1 MKTENINDKN
11 NKENDNINNL
21 NINEEELKNKY
32 ITKDIIE
39 KGYNPDDL
47 ASFVIRKTGMQIS
60 NLNLETLENMIDK
73 FKSEQLVNSVS
84 SLQRK
89 KIKNFS
95 VNDVLYTPEKFSIET
110 NKQQENELLNLVLNK
125 NKKINVIINEPEKV
139 SGGFFSN
146 EYYTYTVI
154 CEELNTKNK
163 RTFDDFEWLKIELN
177 YRYPFILVPPL
188 LTKFYFEQNNQ
199 GKDKNFIINEII
211 RYLNTFMKSILRKK
225 ILRTSPILYEF
236 LRLSK
241 EDLNKYKNLLK
252 KQKSNSNNLTLDKLI
267 TVKGKLEI
275 ELNKEL
281 DSNANNLNN
290 KLTPLINS
298 YKNLI
303 LNINEIVNDYKNLS
317 NHMKNISD
325 SFQEILNLGNDALNQ
340 ELKNYYVNLKVL
352 FNNYSFSYI
361 NHYEF
366 FSKDFKNFFEY
377 INCEFYEFGNLNKNF
392 CDIKNEYIKDST
404 SLFNL
409 KENLFKNKAIDKW
422 NLTEQDKSIL
432 VTFQK
437 DKKVAFEKMLPK
449 ENKLIHLEKQKYTV
463 SGHYLIE
470 QYNKMFKYQL
480 ERMKELIQK
489 VKEFNKSIEDD
500 TVNLIKLIQ

>member
-11 NKENDNINNL
+11 IKENDIINNL

-139 SGGFFSN
+139 SG
-146 EYYTYTVI
+146 
-154 CEELNTKNK
+154 
-163 RTFDDFEWLKIELN
+163 IELN

-281 DSNANNLNN
+281 NSNANNLNN

-303 LNINEIVNDYKNLS
+303 LNINEILNDYKNLS
-317 NHMKNISD
+317 NHMKNLSD
-325 SFQEILNLGNDALNQ
+325 CFQDILNLGKDALNQ

-352 FNNYSFSYI
+352 FNNYSFSYN

-377 INCEFYEFGNLNKNF
+377 INYEFYEFGNLNKNF

-449 ENKLIHLEKQKYTV
+449 ENKLIYLEKQKYTV